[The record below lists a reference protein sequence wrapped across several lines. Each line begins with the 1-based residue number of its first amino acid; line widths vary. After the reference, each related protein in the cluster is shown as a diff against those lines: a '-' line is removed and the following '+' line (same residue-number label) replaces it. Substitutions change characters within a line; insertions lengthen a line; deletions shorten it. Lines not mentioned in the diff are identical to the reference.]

1 MEHKEIKVAVL
12 GASDKPERYSN
23 KAVNFL
29 RQKGYSVIPVH
40 PSLKEIDDI
49 PVVNNLS
56 SIKESIHTLSIYVSP
71 ERISEQIDDI
81 IKLKPQRV
89 ILNPGAE
96 SEELE
101 QALTENNIPF
111 QEACTLVLLRTNQ
124 F

>member
-1 MEHKEIKVAVL
+1 MENKEIKVAVL

-29 RQKGYSVIPVH
+29 REKGYSVIPVH
-40 PSLKEIDDI
+40 PSLNEIDEI
-49 PVVNNLS
+49 PVVNNLD
-56 SIKESIHTLSIYVSP
+56 SIKEPVHTLSVYISP
-71 ERISEQIDDI
+71 QRIPPLIDDI

-101 QALTENNIPF
+101 QALKENNIPY